1 MTSLIL
7 RFGTVAGLIVAIPM
21 VWRMLT
27 IDASQSIDPLG
38 GMLIGYLTMLVALT
52 AVFLGIKR
60 YRDTIKGGTVRF
72 LPAFGIGLGISAV
85 ACVFYVVGWEISMAY
100 SEFDFT
106 RYYTNYMIESAKAK
120 GLSGEALAE
129 AVRDAEAFAN
139 SYRNPLV
146 RMPMTFVEMFPVGL
160 LVSLLSAG
168 ILRNSRVL
176 PARAAGTAPGR

>member
-27 IDASQSIDPLG
+27 LDATQTADPLG
-38 GMLIGYLTMLVALT
+38 GMLIGYLTMMVALT
-52 AVFLGIKR
+52 AAFLGVKR
-60 YRDTIKGGTVRF
+60 YRDTVKGGTVRF
-72 LPAFGIGLGISAV
+72 LPAFGVGLGISAV

-106 RYYTNYMIESAKAK
+106 KYYTNYMIESARAK
-120 GLSGEALAE
+120 GLSGEALAQ
-129 AVRDAEAFAN
+129 ATRDAMAFAEN
-139 SYRNPLV
+139 YRNPLL

-160 LVSLLSAG
+160 LVSLISAA

-176 PARAAGTAPGR
+176 PARAARPSRG